1 MEKITLGVTEK
12 HNTVINQPLWAHEE
26 KVLFIN
32 FSPFYDKVTHQ
43 IDQGKQLIQY
53 FWISAKLL
61 ASFLT
66 ISFGIKCLACS

>member
-32 FSPFYDKVTHQ
+32 FSSFYDKVTHQ

-53 FWISAKLL
+53 F
-61 ASFLT
+61 
-66 ISFGIKCLACS
+66 